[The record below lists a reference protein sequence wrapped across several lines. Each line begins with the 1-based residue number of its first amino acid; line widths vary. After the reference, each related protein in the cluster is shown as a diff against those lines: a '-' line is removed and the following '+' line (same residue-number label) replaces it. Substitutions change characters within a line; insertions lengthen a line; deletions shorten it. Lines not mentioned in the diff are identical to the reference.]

1 MTLKIYKRIKKDNS
15 GNVEYMLGND
25 SVDLLL
31 YSSLNDLIKGVD
43 YTKIELELDFKIDSS
58 LRIKDDNYH
67 YFLLNKEELGHVLK
81 DYKKNY
87 SLNNSQTFHF

>member
-43 YTKIELELDFKIDSS
+43 YTKIELESDFKIDSS
-58 LRIKDDNYH
+58 LRIKDDNYD
-67 YFLLNKEELGHVLK
+67 YFLLNKEELSRVLK
-81 DYKKNY
+81 DYKKIY
-87 SLNNSQTFHF
+87 YLNNSQTFHL